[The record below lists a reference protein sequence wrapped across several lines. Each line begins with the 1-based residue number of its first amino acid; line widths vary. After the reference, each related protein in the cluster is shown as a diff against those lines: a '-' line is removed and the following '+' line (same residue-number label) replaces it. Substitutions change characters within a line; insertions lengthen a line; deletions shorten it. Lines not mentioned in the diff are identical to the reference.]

1 MTDAMSPAAGP
12 GTRSGASGANDNPAQ
27 ADTAVQP
34 VIRLTGTSFRY
45 SRDDSGTAAAPLPP
59 TAPALSNIDLTVRPG
74 ETVMLCGQSGC
85 GKTTVTRLLNGLI
98 PGFFHGELAGSQTV
112 CGLPGGTPVEAY
124 VPLVGSVFQNPK
136 TQYFNADT
144 TSELAFP
151 CENLGWPSQ
160 RIRERVDEVAER
172 FGIEPLLDR
181 SVFKL
186 SGGQKQRLAVA
197 AATMLH
203 PRLVVMDEPTSNL
216 DASAMRDLHDMVA
229 DLKASGVTV
238 VIAEHRLAWCADL
251 VDRYILFDGGAI
263 AGEYSAAEFNAMPSA
278 RIESFGLRALDLAPY
293 RAKLLAKSGERGQS
307 HMDHSDHS
315 ASVEGPAPDSA
326 RNNAGARTISAA
338 GKNEGTPCCIATR
351 RLTVGYRRAFSRDI
365 DDFEVRGGEITGL
378 MGHNGA
384 GKSTL
389 VRTLCGLIRPIS
401 GSVLLHG
408 EAARPA
414 ALTRAGFLV
423 MQDVN
428 YQLFADSVREELLL
442 GLGEADE
449 AIRDGAGSAGS
460 GTTWSDAPTRFP
472 GPTTFGKKADA
483 VLRSL
488 DLLQFADRHPMSL
501 SGGQKQ
507 RLAIASALMCGKELI
522 VLDEPTS
529 GLDRA
534 HMMQVGTLLRQLA
547 DSGKAVLVVTH
558 DEELAA
564 LWCDRILDLD
574 RAD

>member
-12 GTRSGASGANDNPAQ
+12 GTRSGASGASDNPAQ

-216 DASAMRDLHDMVA
+216 DASAMRDLHDMVV

-428 YQLFADSVREELLL
+428 YQLFADSVRTEVSFGLTDAEAPDAARVDEVLDGL
-442 GLGEADE
+442 GLAAYAE
-449 AIRDGAGSAGS
+449 
-460 GTTWSDAPTRFP
+460 
-472 GPTTFGKKADA
+472 
-483 VLRSL
+483 
-488 DLLQFADRHPMSL
+488 RHPATL

-507 RLAIASALMCGKELI
+507 RLAVAACIATGKRLL
-522 VLDEPTS
+522 VFDEPTS
-529 GLDRA
+529 GLDLGSMRTVA
-534 HMMQVGTLLRQLA
+534 ALVRRLA
-547 DSGKAVLVVTH
+547 DEGRAVLVVTH
-558 DEELAA
+558 DLEFIGQACDKAVRVEAGRIAAEAVVEGDLQAVRELLAKG
-564 LWCDRILDLD
+564 
-574 RAD
+574 

>member
-1 MTDAMSPAAGP
+1 M
-12 GTRSGASGANDNPAQ
+12 
-27 ADTAVQP
+27 
-34 VIRLTGTSFRY
+34 
-45 SRDDSGTAAAPLPP
+45 
-59 TAPALSNIDLTVRPG
+59 
-74 ETVMLCGQSGC
+74 E
-85 GKTTVTRLLNGLI
+85 
-98 PGFFHGELAGSQTV
+98 EGST
-112 CGLPGGTPVEAY
+112 
-124 VPLVGSVFQNPK
+124 
-136 TQYFNADT
+136 
-144 TSELAFP
+144 
-151 CENLGWPSQ
+151 
-160 RIRERVDEVAER
+160 
-172 FGIEPLLDR
+172 
-181 SVFKL
+181 
-186 SGGQKQRLAVA
+186 
-197 AATMLH
+197 
-203 PRLVVMDEPTSNL
+203 
-216 DASAMRDLHDMVA
+216 
-229 DLKASGVTV
+229 
-238 VIAEHRLAWCADL
+238 
-251 VDRYILFDGGAI
+251 
-263 AGEYSAAEFNAMPSA
+263 
-278 RIESFGLRALDLAPY
+278 
-293 RAKLLAKSGERGQS
+293 
-307 HMDHSDHS
+307 
-315 ASVEGPAPDSA
+315 PDSA
-326 RNNAGARTISAA
+326 RSNAGARTISAA

-389 VRTLCGLIRPIS
+389 VRTLCGLIKPIS

-408 EAARPA
+408 ETARPV

-442 GLGEADE
+442 GLGEAYE
-449 AIRDGAGSAGS
+449 AIRDGADSAGS
-460 GTTWSDAPTRFP
+460 GATGPDAPTRFP
-472 GPTTFGKKADA
+472 GATTFGEKADA